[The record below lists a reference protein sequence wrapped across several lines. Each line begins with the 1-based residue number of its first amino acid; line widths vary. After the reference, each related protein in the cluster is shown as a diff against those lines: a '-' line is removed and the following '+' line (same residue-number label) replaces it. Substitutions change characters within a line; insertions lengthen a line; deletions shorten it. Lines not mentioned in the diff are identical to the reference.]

1 MKKLFFIAFI
11 FVFATISAQ
20 NSTFIVKPGDKAPG
34 FVLNQQNSLQSF
46 TMPYLNSAVLLHF
59 WSTAVPQSKVKNKAF
74 NRLAKRYKSA
84 IYKNVDGFEL
94 IAIAVQADKK
104 AWIEE
109 VKNDSLDNFI
119 NGIAQKGFADDVCK
133 KYGVTSLPADVLIDE
148 NGYVIA
154 INPKITM
161 VEDMLDEKKNFLP
174 IKKDIEGTIAHTSN
188 KDEYIKYGK
197 LYLFDAYYDSIATT
211 IINGNGGF
219 SFYDIK
225 LNKDFI
231 LKTDNKSDIVTTDP
245 LAVYNTLGQLIAEAK
260 TMGNGFVFYI
270 PSNVSYKLTED
281 NAENAL
287 NGSITQINVTKNLT
301 FGLNGVGL
309 TPKDEQTLQPILAML
324 QKNKELYVE
333 LTTHTDS
340 KPGDKAALDLTT
352 KQAKSVKDYFIK
364 KGVAITRIKAIS
376 KGKTEPRKVCKAHT
390 DCTDNDHKQNRRVE
404 FLVSKN

>member
-1 MKKLFFIAFI
+1 MKKLFFITFI
-11 FVFATISAQ
+11 SVFANLTAQ
-20 NSTFIVKPGDKAPG
+20 NSTFIIKPGDKAPG

-59 WSTAVPQSKVKNKAF
+59 WSTSVPQSKVKNKAF

-104 AWIEE
+104 AWIEQ
-109 VKNDSLDNFI
+109 VKNDSLDNFT

-211 IINGNGGF
+211 VINGNGGF

-231 LKTDNKSDIVTTDP
+231 LKTDNKSDIITTDP
-245 LAVYNTLGQLIAEAK
+245 LTVYNTLGQLIAEAR

-270 PSNVSYKLTED
+270 PSNISYKLTED

-287 NGSITQINVTKNLT
+287 NGTITQINVTKNLT
-301 FGLNGVGL
+301 FGPGGVGL
-309 TPKDEQTLQPILAML
+309 TPKDEQALQPILAML

-340 KPGDKAALDLTT
+340 KPNDKAALDLTT

-364 KGVAITRIKAIS
+364 KGVAVTRIKTIS
-376 KGKTEPRKVCKAHT
+376 KGKAEPRKVCKAHT